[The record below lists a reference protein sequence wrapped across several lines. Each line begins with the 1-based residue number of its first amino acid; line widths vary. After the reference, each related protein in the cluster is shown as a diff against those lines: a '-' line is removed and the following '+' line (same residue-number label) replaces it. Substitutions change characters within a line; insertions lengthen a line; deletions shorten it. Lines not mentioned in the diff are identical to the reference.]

1 MTTGKP
7 SLRRLPYLRKAD
19 GTLVPMTR
27 RRKMLDGEAEQ
38 VAGKTRSVG
47 DYWVSRRDFFILKG

>member
-1 MTTGKP
+1 
-7 SLRRLPYLRKAD
+7 
-19 GTLVPMTR
+19 MTR